1 MIETLYGRVEE
12 LAHLVDLI
20 RTSVSLADSTIP
32 HINQQLAELAEL
44 GVDNLE
50 LEGPP
55 LYSRTASPSPA
66 FDDGRVVYA
75 AALLMPGGL
84 GCTSWDAEEYAS
96 RYGSS
101 HCEPPCLRE
110 RFMPFSD
117 APAIVRAT
125 LPAHAPKLIAQL
137 LQSFAVLAR

>member
-1 MIETLYGRVEE
+1 MIETLYGRAEE

-32 HINQQLAELAEL
+32 HINQQLTELVEL

-50 LEGPP
+50 LEGPS

-66 FDDGRVVYA
+66 FDDRRVIYA

-110 RFMPFSD
+110 RFMPFAD

-137 LQSFAVLAR
+137 LQSFVVLTR

>member
-1 MIETLYGRVEE
+1 MIEPLYGRAEE
-12 LAHLVDLI
+12 LASLVDLI
-20 RTSVSLADSTIP
+20 RTSVSLADSAIP
-32 HINQQLAELAEL
+32 QINQQLRELAEL

-66 FDDGRVVYA
+66 FDERRVVYA

-84 GCTSWDAEEYAS
+84 GYTSWDAEDYAA
-96 RYGSS
+96 RYGTS

-110 RFMPFSD
+110 RFMPFAE
-117 APAIVRAT
+117 APAIVRAA
-125 LPAHAPKLIAQL
+125 LPAHTPKLIAQL
-137 LQSFAVLAR
+137 LQCFAVLTR

>member
-84 GCTSWDAEEYAS
+84 GCTNWDAEEYAS

-110 RFMPFSD
+110 RFIPFAD